1 MSDNATTYTPVVEEL
16 TNLILLENQNSAAL
30 EARALN
36 GSLLQ
41 KVWELTLM
49 LSRAHITI
57 PRLQLIITEVEA

>member
-16 TNLILLENQNSAAL
+16 TDLIRLEDQNNTGL

-41 KVWELTLM
+41 KSVGTNFNAVK
-49 LSRAHITI
+49 STHHHTYS
-57 PRLQLIITEVEA
+57 TNDHH